1 MIILPRQKNGVPQRQ
16 EIFSRNG
23 KIGIA
28 VASGFCDSNYLGRLF
43 RKRYGT
49 TPHRYR
55 KLFRKHAD

>member
-1 MIILPRQKNGVPQRQ
+1 MLRLEKSRKMLEETNRSIE
-16 EIFSRNG
+16 EI
-23 KIGIA
+23 A
-28 VASGFCDSNYLGRLF
+28 EASGFCDSNYLGRLF

>member
-1 MIILPRQKNGVPQRQ
+1 M
-16 EIFSRNG
+16 NG

-55 KLFRKHAD
+55 KLFRKHSD